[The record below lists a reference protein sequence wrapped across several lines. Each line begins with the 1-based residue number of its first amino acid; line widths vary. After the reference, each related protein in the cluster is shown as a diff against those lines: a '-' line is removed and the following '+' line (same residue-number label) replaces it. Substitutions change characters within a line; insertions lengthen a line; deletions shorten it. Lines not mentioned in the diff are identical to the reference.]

1 MRVIARGEH
10 GARRRG
16 RCALSPLPATRP
28 ARPSYLQNYKTVI
41 RPRLW
46 RTLWITF
53 CGEWMWTVFAPLGS
67 PVPPHVDNRRAL
79 VGRRSTRELDVG
91 RTAALSARRV
101 RGEGESAARA
111 GRKGARA

>member
-1 MRVIARGEH
+1 MCVIARGGC
-10 GARRRG
+10 GARRRD
-16 RCALSPLPATRP
+16 RCALSPLSATRP

-67 PVPPHVDNRRAL
+67 AVPPHVHIHSAL
-79 VGRRSTRELDVG
+79 VGPRSTRGLDLG
-91 RTAALSARRV
+91 PTTALSARRV
-101 RGEGESAARA
+101 RGEGD
-111 GRKGARA
+111 RKRTRLNSTHV